1 MQTERCAMRKIEL
14 RELLAIEVAVRPPVD
29 LGDGRRC
36 VTFSGGRFSGRG
48 ELAGRVLEG
57 GVDWQRSRPDGVLE
71 IEAHYVLVTDAGD
84 SIEVRSTGLRRA
96 APEVVERIMRGED
109 VDPDSYYFRTHVR
122 LWASAP
128 GPTWLN
134 DLLAVSTGQRERD
147 LVHIHVHEV
156 L

>member
-1 MQTERCAMRKIEL
+1 MRKIEL
-14 RELLAIEVAVRPPVD
+14 RELLAIDVAVRPPVD

-48 ELAGRVLEG
+48 GLAGHVLEG
-57 GVDWQRSRPDGVLE
+57 GADWQRTRPGGVLE
-71 IEAHYVLVTDAGD
+71 IDAHYALVTDAGD
-84 SIEVRSTGLRRA
+84 LIEVRSTGLRRA
-96 APEVVERIMRGED
+96 APEVVERIMQGED

-128 GPTWLN
+128 QLAWLN
-134 DLLAVSTGQRERD
+134 DLLAVSTGQRDRD

>member
-1 MQTERCAMRKIEL
+1 MEPWTMRKIEL

-57 GVDWQRSRPDGVLE
+57 GVDWQRTRPGGVLE
-71 IEAHYVLVTDAGD
+71 IDAHYVLVTDSGD
-84 SIEVRSTGLRRA
+84 SIEVRSIGLRLA
-96 APEVVERIMRGED
+96 VPEVVERIMRGED
-109 VDPDSYYFRTHVR
+109 VDPDTYYFRTHVR
-122 LWASAP
+122 FWTSAP
-128 GPTWLN
+128 ALAWLN
-134 DLLAVSTGQRERD
+134 DLLAVSTGQREKD

>member
-1 MQTERCAMRKIEL
+1 MRKIEL
-14 RELLAIEVAVRPPVD
+14 RELLAIEVAVHPPVD

-36 VTFSGGRFSGRG
+36 VTFFGGRFSGRG
-48 ELAGRVLEG
+48 GLAGRVLEG
-57 GVDWQRSRPDGVLE
+57 GVDWQRSRSDGVLE
-71 IEAHYVLVTDAGD
+71 IDAHYALVTDAGE

-122 LWASAP
+122 FWTSAP
-128 GPTWLN
+128 GLAWFN
-134 DLLAVSTGQRERD
+134 DLLAVSTGQRDRD
-147 LVHIHVHEV
+147 LVQIHVHEV